1 MNGEETVRAYSDM
14 VYKIALRYTRNTY
27 DAEDVLS
34 ETFLTYFK
42 KDRKFE
48 SEEHR
53 KAWLIKVTVNTAKDL
68 LSGRTYDEELTE
80 ERLDA
85 HEYHE
90 NPDEVL
96 TLREAILRLPEH
108 QREVITLFY
117 MQDLPI
123 DRIAEILDRNKNT
136 VAVTLM
142 RAKENLRRYL
152 ES

>member
-1 MNGEETVRAYSDM
+1 MNGEEIVRAYSDM
-14 VYKIALRYTRNTY
+14 IYKIAMRYTRNQY

-42 KDRKFE
+42 KERQFE

-53 KAWLIKVTVNTAKDL
+53 KAWLIKVTINTAKDL
-68 LSGRTYDEELTE
+68 LSERTYDEELTE
-80 ERLDA
+80 ERLDT
-85 HEYHE
+85 HEYH
-90 NPDEVL
+90 PATDDVL
-96 TLREAILRLPEH
+96 ALREAILRLPEH

-123 DRIAEILDRNKNT
+123 ERIAEILDKNKNT

-142 RAKENLRRYL
+142 RAKENLRKYL

>member
-1 MNGEETVRAYSDM
+1 MNGEEIVRKYSDM
-14 VYKIALRYTRNTY
+14 VYKIAMRYTRNQY

-42 KDRKFE
+42 KDRAFE

-53 KAWLIKVTVNTAKDL
+53 KAWLIKVTINTAKDL
-68 LSGRTYDEELTE
+68 LSGRSYDEELTE
-80 ERLDA
+80 ERLDT
-85 HEYHE
+85 HEYQ
-90 NPDEVL
+90 PDTDSVL
-96 TLREAILRLPEH
+96 ALREAVQRLPEH

-123 DRIAEILDRNKNT
+123 ERIAEILDKNKNT

-142 RAKENLRRYL
+142 RAKENLRKYL